1 MSGNPVF
8 DQQIAASVSAMQRQ
22 SPQQSQMMGMPPP
35 QMAQSTFQLP
45 TQMQQAPQQNF
56 SWQRPVLNPVFG
68 GSIPMNF
75 GLPEASQIPASF
87 KPRQFTPSQTATPAP
102 APVNTGGFSFG
113 GDMGYIPGNFSG
125 GNQND

>member
-8 DQQIAASVSAMQRQ
+8 DQQIADSVSAMQRQ
-22 SPQQSQMMGMPPP
+22 SPQQTPQMMGMPPP
-35 QMAQSTFQLP
+35 QMAQSMFQMP
-45 TQMQQAPQQNF
+45 TQIPQQATQQNF

-87 KPRQFTPSQTATPAP
+87 KPRQFTPSQSPAP